1 MKSKLFVDD
10 WRNAPAGWVLARTV
24 EEALQVLRT
33 GEVEEVSLDYM
44 IGEDP
49 DHNFEP
55 VARFIAQMPR
65 EKRPKRVLIHTSSG
79 RGAWALE
86 RLLSG
91 QVEEVIRV

>member
-1 MKSKLFVDD
+1 MKIKLFVDD
-10 WRNAPAGWVLARTV
+10 WRKAPPGWALASTV
-24 EEALQVLRT
+24 EEALQVLGA

-55 VARFIAQMPR
+55 VARFIAQMPK
-65 EKRPKRVLIHTSSG
+65 EKRPTRVLIHTSSG

-86 RLLSG
+86 RLLIG
-91 QVEEVIRV
+91 KVEEIIRV

>member
-1 MKSKLFVDD
+1 MKTKLFVDD
-10 WRNAPAGWVLARTV
+10 WRNAPAGWALARTV
-24 EEALQVLRT
+24 EEAVQVLGT

-55 VARFIAQMPR
+55 VARFIAQMPK

-86 RLLSG
+86 RLLFG
-91 QVEEVIRV
+91 KVEDIRRV